1 MGIPSYFKNIIND
14 YNNILIQQDLF
25 NKQINNLFFDLN
37 CLIHPC
43 CQKLSD
49 ESEMFDNIYDNMINI
64 INITNPK
71 DLIYIAIDGVCPRSK
86 IEQQKYRRFRS
97 ANEQK
102 IWDTNA
108 ISPGTNF
115 MNNLNIFLNNKF
127 KEYPVKIILSDS
139 SEAGEGE
146 HKIMQYLKNQ
156 NNSDINI
163 IHGLDADLIMLSMIK
178 TNHIYLLRERTEY
191 NIEELDSEYIYL
203 DINLLKKYLVQ
214 DIKKDFIK
222 LSNQNI
228 INDYI
233 FLCFFIGND
242 FIHNSPCINIR
253 YNGLNN
259 LLEIYNQL
267 HEEHAGIFYLIY
279 NNKLDLDNFKRFIH
293 KLSLKENEYL
303 QKILFIRNKQN
314 KKFINQYHDI
324 YNSYI
329 NKECLKKYN
338 SYDREYERDFMN
350 HIPIIDNKD
359 ELKIFNKL
367 DTWQRRYY
375 MFQIY
380 HHHDY
385 NPSYDDILKINI
397 ENICKN
403 YLEAFVWTS
412 NYYFNDCLSWKWFYK
427 YHFAPSIKDMN
438 NYLQNINNINNLN
451 IIEEDNIPL
460 TSSEQLRLILP
471 EKSFNLLPKN
481 IKQVPDYYYPKS
493 FKTNY
498 IMKRYNW
505 EGHPIL
511 PEIII

>member
-1 MGIPSYFKNIIND
+1 MGIPVYFKNIIND
-14 YNNILIQQDLF
+14 YKDILIQQDLF
-25 NKQINNLFFDLN
+25 NKRINNLFFDLN
-37 CLIHPC
+37 CLIHPS
-43 CQKLSD
+43 CQGLKD
-49 ESEMFDNIYDNMINI
+49 EQEMYNNIYKNMIKI
-64 INITNPK
+64 IKITNPK

-86 IEQQKYRRFRS
+86 VEQQKYRRFRS
-97 ANEQK
+97 ANENK

-108 ISPGTNF
+108 ISPGTEF
-115 MNNLNIFLNNKF
+115 MNNLNIFIKNQF
-127 KEYPVKIILSDS
+127 KEYPIEIIFSDS
-139 SEAGEGE
+139 NIPGEGE
-146 HKIMQYLKNQ
+146 HKIMQYLKNH
-156 NNSDINI
+156 NNNNDINI

-191 NIEELDSEYIYL
+191 NIEELDSEYVYL
-203 DINLLKKYLVQ
+203 DINRLKKYLVQ
-214 DIKKDFIK
+214 DIKKDFIY
-222 LSNQNI
+222 LPNQNI

-253 YNGLNN
+253 YGGLDN
-259 LLEIYNQL
+259 LLNIYNELQ
-267 HEEHAGIFYLIY
+267 EDHAGLFYLIY
-279 NNKLDLDNFKRFIH
+279 NNKLDLENFKRFIH

-303 QKILFIRNKQN
+303 DKILYIRSKQN

-324 YNSYI
+324 YNSYM

-359 ELKIFNKL
+359 EQKIFNKL
-367 DTWQRRYY
+367 DSWQRRYY

-385 NPSYDDILKINI
+385 NPSYDDILKENI

-403 YLEAFVWTS
+403 YLESFVWTS

-427 YHFAPSIKDMN
+427 YHFAPSIKDLN
-438 NYLQNINNINNLN
+438 NYLQNIIDLN
-451 IIEEDNIPL
+451 IIKEDKIPL
-460 TSSEQLRLILP
+460 KSVEQLKLILP
-471 EKSFNLLPKN
+471 KKSFYLIPDVEKY
-481 IKQVPDYYYPKS
+481 PDYYYPKS
-493 FKTNY
+493 FKVNY
-498 IMKRYNW
+498 IMKRYSW